1 MHNSNEKEKLQF
13 VRCVFER
20 ESKLYAN
27 TNKEYDMISKIWLD
41 RYITKSNIDEIL
53 RYNINMVYEIA
64 LKLDKKTNLKSL
76 QM

>member
-1 MHNSNEKEKLQF
+1 MHNLNEKEKLQF

-27 TNKEYDMISKIWLD
+27 TNKEYDMISKTWLD

-53 RYNINMVYEIA
+53 IYNINMVYEIA
-64 LKLDKKTNLKSL
+64 LKLDNKQT
-76 QM
+76 

>member
-1 MHNSNEKEKLQF
+1 MYNLNEKEKLQF

-53 RYNINMVYEIA
+53 IYNINMVYEIA
-64 LKLDKKTNLKSL
+64 LKLDNRQT
-76 QM
+76 